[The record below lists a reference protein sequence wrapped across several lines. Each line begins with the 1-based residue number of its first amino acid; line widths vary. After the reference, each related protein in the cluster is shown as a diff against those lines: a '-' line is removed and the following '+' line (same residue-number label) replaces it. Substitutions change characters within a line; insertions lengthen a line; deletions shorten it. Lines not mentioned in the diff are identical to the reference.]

1 MSALIELTTKPG
13 QLVLDPF
20 MGSGSTC
27 VSAKSLGR
35 KYIGF
40 ELDKN
45 YFEIA
50 EQRIKEINVQEK
62 LDI

>member
-1 MSALIELTTKPG
+1 MNALIELTTKPG

-35 KYIGF
+35 SYIGF
-40 ELDKN
+40 ELDKR
-45 YFEIA
+45 YFDIA
-50 EQRIKEINVQEK
+50 EKRIKELKVQEN
-62 LDI
+62 LNI